1 MNTILGISG
10 SGLLPLIGSKMP
22 KLRHQSL
29 IFTYLYTH
37 RKKITALIQNVLERS
52 SAVLSNPI
60 VSVTYAHL
68 CLVCIEK
75 GCECKKHTRCQ
86 RLATGKKYKI
96 S

>member
-86 RLATGKKYKI
+86 RLDTRKKYKI